1 MDCLHD
7 SPLDPYKLYQ
17 NSFKRFHKHWQKQN
31 FLGGGKKYFFSY
43 SSLSVHWE
51 RLQKW
56 DNSPYIT
63 MLNILFVF
71 RNKKSMPWFL

>member
-7 SPLDPYKLYQ
+7 SPLDPYKVI
-17 NSFKRFHKHWQKQN
+17 SEFIQKISQALTKAEL
-31 FLGGGKKYFFSY
+31 LGGGKKYFFSY

-51 RLQKW
+51 QLQKW
-56 DNSPYIT
+56 DNSPYIA